1 LINIASIQQRY
12 AALRPSFNER
22 TLRLWARAEALAAGH
37 GCIAAVQRVTGL
49 SHLTIARGL
58 REGQAPM
65 VLPTERVRAPGAGR
79 KRAEI
84 LDSGLSSALLRL
96 VEPGTRGDPE
106 SPLRW
111 TLKSTRTLAEELT
124 SRGHPIG
131 KSVVWDL
138 LRGHDFSLQANR
150 KTREGSRH
158 PDRNAQ
164 FEYINARAA
173 AALKAGLPVIS
184 VDTKKKELV
193 GNFKNGG
200 REWRPI
206 GSPQDVMVHDFMIDE
221 PGKGRVAPYG
231 VYDIANNAGWV
242 SVGIHHDTAAF
253 AVATIEHWWMR
264 LGRLRYPRARALMIS
279 ADGGGSNGARV
290 RLWKWE
296 LQGLADR
303 SGLSISVCHLPPGTS
318 KWTKIEHRLFSFI
331 TMNWRG
337 QPLESYATILKL
349 IAATT
354 TKTGLKVHSVL
365 DTRAYPKGV
374 KVTDEEMKQIRLE
387 RSDFHGE
394 WNYTVTPR
402 RARTAI
408 K

>member
-1 LINIASIQQRY
+1 
-12 AALRPSFNER
+12 
-22 TLRLWARAEALAAGH
+22 
-37 GCIAAVQRVTGL
+37 
-49 SHLTIARGL
+49 
-58 REGQAPM
+58 M
-65 VLPTERVRAPGAGR
+65 VLPAERVRAPGAGR
-79 KRAEI
+79 KRAEV
-84 LDSGLSSALLRL
+84 LDLGLSSALLRL

-200 REWRPI
+200 REWRPS
-206 GSPQDVMVHDFMIDE
+206 GSPQDVKVHDFMIDE
-221 PGKGRVAPYG
+221 PGKGRVAPYS
-231 VYDIANNAGWV
+231 VSDIANNVGWV

-318 KWTKIEHRLFSFI
+318 KWNKIEHRLFSFI
-331 TMNWRG
+331 TMN
-337 QPLESYATILKL
+337 
-349 IAATT
+349 
-354 TKTGLKVHSVL
+354 
-365 DTRAYPKGV
+365 
-374 KVTDEEMKQIRLE
+374 
-387 RSDFHGE
+387 
-394 WNYTVTPR
+394 
-402 RARTAI
+402 
-408 K
+408 

>member
-22 TLRLWARAEALAAGH
+22 TLRLWAGAEALAAGH
-37 GCIAAVQRVTGL
+37 GGIAAVLRVTGL
-49 SHLTIARGL
+49 SYLTIARGL

-79 KRAEI
+79 KRAEV

-200 REWRPI
+200 REWRPS
-206 GSPQDVMVHDFMIDE
+206 GSPQDVKVHDFMIDE

-231 VYDIANNAGWV
+231 VYDIANNVGWV

-365 DTRAYPKGV
+365 DTRAYPN
-374 KVTDEEMKQIRLE
+374 ML
-387 RSDFHGE
+387 FGE
-394 WNYTVTPR
+394 LTVPPTGGS
-402 RARTAI
+402 
-408 K
+408 